1 MDDFKIKL
9 GVLTNGENSFSFEIK
24 DQFFEAFAENEI
36 KTATISVQAEV
47 KKEID
52 SVHLSVTVSGTVHHL
67 LCNLCAEEISIE
79 INNNTSV
86 LIKESEQPLE
96 STDEIIYIAPN
107 QHILAIDTL
116 IYELIV
122 LALPKR
128 TVHPVDEF
136 GGSTCNKEMI
146 NLIDQYKYTDNQ
158 EIDPRWDTL
167 KDIKLK

>member
-9 GVLTNGENSFSFEIK
+9 GVLTGSKNSFSFEIK
-24 DQFFEAFAENEI
+24 DEFFEAFAENEI
-36 KTATISVQAEV
+36 KTASIFAQAEI
-47 KKEID
+47 KKEVD
-52 SVHLSVTVSGTVHHL
+52 STHLSVIISGTVHHL
-67 LCNLCAEEISIE
+67 LCDICAEEISVE
-79 INNNTSV
+79 ISNNTTV

-107 QHILAIDTL
+107 QHVLAIDTL

-128 TVHPVDEF
+128 TIHPVDEF
-136 GGSTCNKEMI
+136 GESTCNKEMI
-146 NLIDQYKYTDNQ
+146 DLIEQYKYNENQ
-158 EIDPRWDTL
+158 ETDPRWNSL

>member
-1 MDDFKIKL
+1 MNDFKINL
-9 GVLTNGENSFSFEIK
+9 GVLTNGENSFSFEIR
-24 DQFFEAFAENEI
+24 DQFFEAFVENEI

-52 SVHLSVTVSGTVHHL
+52 SVHLSVTVKGTVHHL
-67 LCNLCAEEISIE
+67 LCCICAEEISID
-79 INNNTSV
+79 IRNNTTV
-86 LIKESEQPLE
+86 LVKESEQHLE

-107 QHILAIDTL
+107 QHVLAIDTL

-136 GGSTCNKEMI
+136 GESTCNKEMI
-146 NLIDQYKYTDNQ
+146 NLIEQYKYTDNQ
-158 EIDPRWDTL
+158 QIDPRWDTL